1 MTVMMNSGDNPELS
15 GHTEDS
21 LDQPR
26 VTPEDEIGHVY
37 ELDRCEQWINSRG
50 LKRVS
55 LQFPDSLLQE
65 QIDCHLCQALIKI
78 KG

>member
-1 MTVMMNSGDNPELS
+1 MTAMMNSGDNPELS
-15 GHTEDS
+15 GQTEDS
-21 LDQPR
+21 LDPPR
-26 VTPEDEIGHVY
+26 VTPEDEIAHVY

-55 LQFPDSLLQE
+55 LQFPDCLLQE
-65 QIDCHLCQALIKI
+65 QINCQSLIKI